1 MNYLSSHTQLKN
13 WMPKS
18 KDFYP
23 SYRNYDVTGKQT
35 TSKLSSAISSGIIK
49 ESDIIRSLNEHGV
62 STSNKFLEEVIFAR
76 LDEIINL
83 IFEKINFDEFTY
95 KKEKSILIF
104 TGEGSKILDK
114 NSFINSINFFLKKY
128 PISIL
133 EIKKKSNKFHARH
146 SANKRTYKYFIINRC
161 SSLVLEKNKAWHIKK
176 KLDINIMKK
185 GAGILK
191 GTHNFSTFRA
201 SSCQA
206 KSPIKTLKKAIV
218 KKDKNKIVLTF
229 QSKSFLQQQVRSMV
243 GSLKYLGEGKWNLN
257 DFKKAFLSKRR
268 TMCAPP
274 APAHGL
280 YLTKVLY

>member
-1 MNYLSSHTQLKN
+1 MFTYQITVEYLGTNFVGWQIQKN
-13 WMPKS
+13 
-18 KDFYP
+18 
-23 SYRNYDVTGKQT
+23 G
-35 TSKLSSAISSGIIK
+35 LSIQEILEKVLS
-49 ESDIIRSLNEHGV
+49 
-62 STSNKFLEEVIFAR
+62 KFLK
-76 LDEIINL
+76 
-83 IFEKINFDEFTY
+83 EKI
-95 KKEKSILIF
+95 KVI
-104 TGEGSKILDK
+104 GSGRTDAGVHASEQSAHFKIKHNIIDK
-114 NSFINSINFFLKKY
+114 NNFINSINFFLKKY

-133 EIKKKSNKFHARH
+133 EIKKKSNRFHARH
-146 SANKRTYKYFIINRC
+146 SANTRTYKYFIINRC

-185 GAGILK
+185 GAEILK

-206 KSPIKTLKKAIV
+206 KSPIKTLKKAVV
-218 KKDKNKIVLTF
+218 KKDKNQIVLTF